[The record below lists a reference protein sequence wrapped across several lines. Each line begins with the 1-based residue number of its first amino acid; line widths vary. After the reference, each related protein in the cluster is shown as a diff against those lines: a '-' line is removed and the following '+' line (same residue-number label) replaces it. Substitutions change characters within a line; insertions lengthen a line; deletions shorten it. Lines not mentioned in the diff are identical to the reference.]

1 MCHARILKETE
12 LFFEAD
18 LTGMQFSIEGV
29 GVFIPFIRVDHE
41 GDESM
46 CPK

>member
-1 MCHARILKETE
+1 MRNARMLKETE
-12 LFFEAD
+12 LFCEAG
-18 LTGMQFSIEGV
+18 LPGMLFSIV
-29 GVFIPFIRVDHE
+29 GVSVFVPFIRVDHE

>member
-1 MCHARILKETE
+1 MCNARMLKEAE
-12 LFFEAD
+12 LLCEAG
-18 LTGMQFSIEGV
+18 LSGMLFSIEGV